1 MKTPLKWIKARFNLR
16 YNPFNIL
23 YWLLL
28 IAFVYVLVGIYG
40 MNWQYMPLNERI
52 TLRGDFS

>member
-1 MKTPLKWIKARFNLR
+1 MKTPLKWIKARLNLR
-16 YNPFNIL
+16 DNPFNIL

-40 MNWQYMPLNERI
+40 MNWSYMPSFN
-52 TLRGDFS
+52 